1 MPKRTGN
8 SSVNSSIRQNTTAT
22 NEGFQQLL
30 DLQSLS
36 NDHLESI
43 RELMANSLLTQ
54 KDDNVKNKSIEKEN
68 ARQQKELENTTTVL
82 KESLKIQQQLLA
94 SQNAA
99 SIAIAT
105 TIKTF
110 KSFGDKFQDFK
121 ANMRDN
127 FSSISKAL
135 LSTKIVKPGSMVDK
149 LLGVSKRV
157 ARDDFVDRQKLLGST
172 KSKSE
177 LREDYKKAS
186 RVAKDI
192 QKADTDIEVFKRKTG
207 LNEEQMA
214 NTKAGKELLD
224 RKSNLGNEYSKHD
237 LAAQVAKDSIKDT
250 RGHTMSKEDHEEAI
264 RLQEEQ
270 ITALKEVVENTKP
283 HHDIKPNAASAGGEA
298 GGGIFASLAGG
309 IGLMG
314 SALAKLGRGIGTG
327 LEKILQGLARGFAYF
342 FNPATLV
349 GMGAFTLAALGIGK
363 ALEMAAPFIEA
374 FAPVLIKV
382 ADVIQTVFMGAIEK
396 IPEVITAIGDVIY
409 KVINGISD
417 AITGI
422 IDSVVTAIERLGA
435 VDGSNLLQV
444 GAGLLSIGAGLAAF
458 GAGTAVAG
466 VGNLV
471 GGLLS
476 AVSGQKSPIEQ
487 LEQIAKLGPGLQQAG
502 LGIEKLS
509 AGLSGFSSTD
519 GSKVSKMSEQASAMK
534 DSAANASSNTVV
546 APSITNNTKQTQV
559 AKIDAPVRSNDSSV
573 DRYFLSRARYI

>member
-186 RVAKDI
+186 GKMD
-192 QKADTDIEVFKRKTG
+192 
-207 LNEEQMA
+207 
-214 NTKAGKELLD
+214 KAGEYIGWLAKE
-224 RKSNLGNEYSKHD
+224 K
-237 LAAQVAKDSIKDT
+237 QVYGFTFSGKWYDIGSIE
-250 RGHTMSKEDHEEAI
+250 SLEEA
-264 RLQEEQ
+264 R
-270 ITALKEVVENTKP
+270 AHFLKN
-283 HHDIKPNAASAGGEA
+283 
-298 GGGIFASLAGG
+298 
-309 IGLMG
+309 
-314 SALAKLGRGIGTG
+314 
-327 LEKILQGLARGFAYF
+327 
-342 FNPATLV
+342 
-349 GMGAFTLAALGIGK
+349 
-363 ALEMAAPFIEA
+363 
-374 FAPVLIKV
+374 
-382 ADVIQTVFMGAIEK
+382 
-396 IPEVITAIGDVIY
+396 
-409 KVINGISD
+409 
-417 AITGI
+417 
-422 IDSVVTAIERLGA
+422 
-435 VDGSNLLQV
+435 
-444 GAGLLSIGAGLAAF
+444 
-458 GAGTAVAG
+458 
-466 VGNLV
+466 
-471 GGLLS
+471 
-476 AVSGQKSPIEQ
+476 
-487 LEQIAKLGPGLQQAG
+487 
-502 LGIEKLS
+502 
-509 AGLSGFSSTD
+509 
-519 GSKVSKMSEQASAMK
+519 
-534 DSAANASSNTVV
+534 
-546 APSITNNTKQTQV
+546 
-559 AKIDAPVRSNDSSV
+559 
-573 DRYFLSRARYI
+573 